1 MFEKIQKDLAEYFEV
16 APETITRDTD
26 FVKDLKADS
35 LAIMELMFNL
45 ESETGKTIEDDA
57 MDTVKTVGDLVDYI
71 ETH

>member
-16 APETITRDTD
+16 APETITRSTD

-71 ETH
+71 ESH

>member
-1 MFEKIQKDLAEYFEV
+1 MFEKIQKELADYFDI
-16 APETITRDTD
+16 APEAITRDTD

-71 ETH
+71 ENH

>member
-1 MFEKIQKDLAEYFEV
+1 MFEKIQKELSEYFEID
-16 APETITRDTD
+16 PEKITRDTH
-26 FVKDLKADS
+26 FVNDLKADS

-57 MDTVKTVGDLVDYI
+57 MDTVKTVGDLVNYL

>member
-1 MFEKIQKDLAEYFEV
+1 MFEKIQKDLADYFGV
-16 APETITRDTD
+16 APEAITRETD

-57 MDTVKTVGDLVDYI
+57 METVHTVGDLVDYV
-71 ETH
+71 ESH

>member
-1 MFEKIQKDLAEYFEV
+1 MFEKIQKELSEYFEI
-16 APETITRDTD
+16 APEKITRETH
-26 FVKDLKADS
+26 FVNDLKADS

-57 MDTVKTVGDLVDYI
+57 MDTVKTVGDLVDYL

>member
-1 MFEKIQKDLAEYFEV
+1 MFEKLQKDLADYFGV
-16 APETITRDTD
+16 APESITRETD

-57 MDTVKTVGDLVDYI
+57 METVHTVGDLVDYV
-71 ETH
+71 ESH